1 MPMVME
7 RQTVAASNKKAV
19 QTDAAPKALG
29 PYSQAIV
36 ANGMVFCA
44 GQIPLDPATG
54 DLLAGG
60 IAEQTHQVLKNL
72 RAVLKAAGSDLDRA
86 VKTTVFLKS
95 MDSFVAMNEVYGRPE
110 YFGSNPPARST
121 VEVARLPR
129 ALLFLAIARLLAAL
143 VLIIP
148 TWRICTR
155 AGFSGALS
163 LFHLVP
169 VIGSF
174 IVMAVLAF
182 SDWPNGEASPAR
194 R

>member
-1 MPMVME
+1 ME
-7 RQTVAASNKKAV
+7 RQTVAASNKNAV

-54 DLLAGG
+54 DLVAGG

-72 RAVLKAAGSDLDRA
+72 RAVLKAAGSDLDQA

-110 YFGSNPPARST
+110 YFGANPPARST

-129 ALLFLAIARLLAAL
+129 DVL
-143 VLIIP
+143 VEIE
-148 TWRICTR
+148 
-155 AGFSGALS
+155 
-163 LFHLVP
+163 
-169 VIGSF
+169 
-174 IVMAVLAF
+174 VLAVV
-182 SDWPNGEASPAR
+182 
-194 R
+194 

>member
-1 MPMVME
+1 M
-7 RQTVAASNKKAV
+7 ANDKKAV

-54 DLLAGG
+54 NLVDGG

-72 RAVLKAAGSDLDRA
+72 RAVLKAAGSDLDRS

-95 MDSFVAMNEVYGRPE
+95 MDSFAAMNEVYGRPE
-110 YFGSNPPARST
+110 YFGANPPARST

-129 ALLFLAIARLLAAL
+129 DVMVEIEVVAL
-143 VLIIP
+143 V
-148 TWRICTR
+148 
-155 AGFSGALS
+155 
-163 LFHLVP
+163 
-169 VIGSF
+169 
-174 IVMAVLAF
+174 
-182 SDWPNGEASPAR
+182 
-194 R
+194 

>member
-1 MPMVME
+1 VE
-7 RQTVAASNKKAV
+7 YRKVAASSKKAV
-19 QTDAAPKALG
+19 QSDAAPKALG

-36 ANGMVFCA
+36 AGGMVYCA

-54 DLLAGG
+54 DLVPGG

-110 YFGSNPPARST
+110 YFGANPPARST

-129 ALLFLAIARLLAAL
+129 DVLVEIEVVALA
-143 VLIIP
+143 
-148 TWRICTR
+148 
-155 AGFSGALS
+155 
-163 LFHLVP
+163 
-169 VIGSF
+169 
-174 IVMAVLAF
+174 
-182 SDWPNGEASPAR
+182 
-194 R
+194 

>member
-1 MPMVME
+1 
-7 RQTVAASNKKAV
+7 VANDKKAV

-54 DLLAGG
+54 NLVDGG

-72 RAVLKAAGSDLDRA
+72 RAVLKAAGSDLDRS

-95 MDSFVAMNEVYGRPE
+95 MDSFAAMNEVYGRPE
-110 YFGSNPPARST
+110 YFGANPPARST

-129 ALLFLAIARLLAAL
+129 DVMVEIEVVAL
-143 VLIIP
+143 V
-148 TWRICTR
+148 
-155 AGFSGALS
+155 
-163 LFHLVP
+163 
-169 VIGSF
+169 
-174 IVMAVLAF
+174 
-182 SDWPNGEASPAR
+182 
-194 R
+194 